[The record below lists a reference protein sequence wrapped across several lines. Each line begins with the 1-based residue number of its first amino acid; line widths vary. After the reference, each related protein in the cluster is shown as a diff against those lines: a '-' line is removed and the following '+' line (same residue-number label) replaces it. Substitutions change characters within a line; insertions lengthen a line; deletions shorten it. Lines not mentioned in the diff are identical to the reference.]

1 MRETVIRTHKPYKYI
16 TCDSFAGLAEE
27 LFAVVKSDRLF
38 VVYDKN
44 TKKLFAKELREELC
58 DFSVREIV
66 VPEGEKCKNFG
77 CYKRLTEKLA
87 ENGADRTSALLETFA

>member
-58 DFSVREIV
+58 DFSFPRAKNAKISV
-66 VPEGEKCKNFG
+66 VIKGLRKNSP
-77 CYKRLTEKLA
+77 KTARTELP
-87 ENGADRTSALLETFA
+87 LF